1 MLLAVTADWQ
11 RESLQEG
18 EWGFF
23 VVTTRPS
30 WPGLL
35 LRLASVGEDRAMPSD
50 ARVSAFYMGVVPPKV
65 RVWIESLT

>member
-1 MLLAVTADWQ
+1 MSLLPLLAVTDDWE
-11 RESLQEG
+11 RTSLQG

-50 ARVSAFYMGVVPPKV
+50 ACMAAFYMGVVEPKV
-65 RVWIESLT
+65 CILT